1 MKKAAGFTLI
11 ELVIV
16 IVILG
21 ILGAVAAPRFLNLQG
36 DAYAANVSALQGSMQ
51 TAATLASTKAVLGGF
66 DAQAAAADQNI
77 DGATIDFV
85 FGYPAATQGGIL
97 AMLQDL
103 DAGPEVDDAAA
114 DNAYT
119 FNVDADAGTLTVW
132 PSARFDVATCSI
144 VYTQAAN
151 TTTPATVQSAT
162 DGC

>member
-36 DAYAANVSALQGSMQ
+36 DAYAANVNALQGSMQ
-51 TAATLASTKAVLGGF
+51 TAATLARTRAVLGGF
-66 DAQAAAADQNI
+66 DAEAAANAQNI
-77 DGATIDFV
+77 DGATVDFV

-103 DAGPEVDDAAA
+103 DAGAEVNDAAA

-119 FNVDADAGTLTVW
+119 FNADAGTLTVW
-132 PSARFDVATCSI
+132 PSARFDVDTCRI

-151 TTTPATVQSAT
+151 ATTPATVQSAT